1 MGIEQHHTVADFRAA
16 CDRVRAAGGT
26 LGLVPT
32 MGALHEGH
40 MALMREASRHASVV
54 AATIFVNPTQFGPN
68 EDFAKYPRT
77 LDADVAACEAAGVS
91 LVFAPSQAEM
101 YPAGEATRVHVD
113 RVTAH
118 LCGRSRP
125 GHFDGV
131 ATIVAKLFAVAGPC
145 VAVFGRKDYQQLKVI
160 ERMASDLMLPV
171 RIIGVST
178 VREPDGVAKSSRNA
192 YLSSEDRARARL
204 IPTALSEAVKRHRA
218 GERSAAALRR
228 GVQERLEAGGL
239 RVDYVAVADADSI
252 EPLADDA
259 NVGQRALLALA
270 VFCGSA
276 RLIDN
281 VVLGED
287 PAPIPEPSS

>member
-40 MALMREASRHASVV
+40 MALMREAGRHASVV

-101 YPAGEATRVHVD
+101 YAAGEATRVHVD

-131 ATIVAKLFAVAGPC
+131 A
-145 VAVFGRKDYQQLKVI
+145 
-160 ERMASDLMLPV
+160 
-171 RIIGVST
+171 
-178 VREPDGVAKSSRNA
+178 KSSRNA

-204 IPTALSEAVKRHRA
+204 IPTALSVAVRRHRA

-228 GVQERLEAGGL
+228 DVHERLEAGGL
-239 RVDYVAVADADSI
+239 RVDYVALADADSI

-259 NVGQRALLALA
+259 DVGQRALLALA